1 MKKLDK
7 YPKLDGYATKLQ
19 LLINALSADRAK
31 VSAETVNELVAES
44 KGVSV
49 DSIINQ
55 ASGAFSLNA
64 KTDAERCENI
74 HQAERALR
82 LCMLLEENGLVTIT
96 NPDRWRTIGIKAANK

>member
-19 LLINALSADRAK
+19 MLINALSDDKTK
-31 VSAETVNELVAES
+31 VSAEMVNELVAES
-44 KGVSV
+44 KGVTV

-64 KTDAERCENI
+64 KTDEERCDNI

-82 LCMLLEENGLVTIT
+82 LCMLLEGGGLVPST
-96 NPDRWRTIGIKAANK
+96 NPDRWRTIGIKATNK